1 MHQALPSVR
10 STALLC
16 AWASAVP
23 RRRTLRMV
31 RSSSCCAT
39 TPTQLNY
46 GPKMPQATTRGVG
59 EVFRRTSSAES
70 LAAEP
75 LAAEPLAAE
84 PLTAESLVAESL
96 AAEPLSST
104 AAGRSVKRQR
114 YRNPISRRTHSV
126 FVPLTFNEKRLSVQD
141 RVVLHR
147 STGPNTKDQERPHQT
162 RCCARTSYTLNYRCA
177 HEASKAFIGLVHG
190 HGVRAASP
198 MPK

>member
-1 MHQALPSVR
+1 MTKRNQQRHPNGTPISYALVWIALRGDAPSSSLGSFNGSALCMGVNGATKKNP
-10 STALLC
+10 SHGQSKLLLC
-16 AWASAVP
+16 NNSD
-23 RRRTLRMV
+23 
-31 RSSSCCAT
+31 
-39 TPTQLNY
+39 PTQLY

-75 LAAEPLAAE
+75 LAAEPLAAEPTAAE

-126 FVPLTFNEKRLSVQD
+126 FVPLTFNEKRLSVQSLYA
-141 RVVLHR
+141 VLR
-147 STGPNTKDQERPHQT
+147 S
-162 RCCARTSYTLNYRCA
+162 CS
-177 HEASKAFIGLVHG
+177 
-190 HGVRAASP
+190 
-198 MPK
+198 